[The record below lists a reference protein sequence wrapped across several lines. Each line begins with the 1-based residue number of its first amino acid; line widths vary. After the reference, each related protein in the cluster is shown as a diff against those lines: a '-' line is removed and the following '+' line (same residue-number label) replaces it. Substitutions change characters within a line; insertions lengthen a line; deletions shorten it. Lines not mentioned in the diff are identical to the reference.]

1 MSQFLCFF
9 NDFLNFVCNAAELS
23 PDTTTDVAG
32 FTGEIVLQAIMKV
45 DSGISRIFLNALCLN
60 FPRILPSDGDR
71 LVSALLV
78 RYEIAVP
85 NSVRERISN
94 TPDAVS
100 AQSSSLNVNNY
111 QPPGNEASIAS
122 AGSANNGGS
131 ITWKSSV
138 DLLDGSIVFNDRGEK
153 KDLTSI
159 QEDSVEILQ
168 RQELVF
174 KLIGHI
180 LDKVAIDPKLL
191 EQIRVLVKEQL
202 QSMRA
207 FLKIKKRDWTEQGQ
221 LLKDKINIKLSV
233 YQASARLLIK
243 TLASLDTES
252 KSSKRLW
259 LGALALLIE
268 AAEAC
273 LFSVWRKLSACEELF
288 GSLLVGISQASVTRG
303 GQLLRLLLI
312 HFKRPRTCYLRSGTF
327 LLVLSVAEIKHL

>member
-1 MSQFLCFF
+1 M
-9 NDFLNFVCNAAELS
+9 S
-23 PDTTTDVAG
+23 PDTATDVAG

-60 FPRILPSDGDR
+60 FPRILASDGDR

-111 QPPGNEASIAS
+111 QPPANEASIAS
-122 AGSANNGGS
+122 AVSANNGGS

-153 KDLTSI
+153 KDLTSF
-159 QEDSVEILQ
+159 QEDSVEILE

-180 LDKVAIDPKLL
+180 LDKVA
-191 EQIRVLVKEQL
+191 
-202 QSMRA
+202 
-207 FLKIKKRDWTEQGQ
+207 
-221 LLKDKINIKLSV
+221 
-233 YQASARLLIK
+233 
-243 TLASLDTES
+243 
-252 KSSKRLW
+252 
-259 LGALALLIE
+259 
-268 AAEAC
+268 
-273 LFSVWRKLSACEELF
+273 
-288 GSLLVGISQASVTRG
+288 
-303 GQLLRLLLI
+303 
-312 HFKRPRTCYLRSGTF
+312 H
-327 LLVLSVAEIKHL
+327 